1 MVHYERYVQLKKGV
15 VAAVVYE
22 NNKLLGS
29 DKNGSTLGLLCGGS
43 GAGGYYNYQYYL
55 NISIKRTRP
64 RLFYLLLLTLLS
76 CTLIVA
82 PQFCFLPSTF
92 PLLCKCC
99 VLWSLFGLC
108 KRFYVFFGCLI
119 FYGGFFVDS
128 AGAEDKGLISDASV
142 SLCSSVSNGN

>member
-22 NNKLLGS
+22 EDVNGNNKLLGS
-29 DKNGSTLGLLCGGS
+29 HNTLGLLCGGS
-43 GAGGYYNYQYYL
+43 AAGGYYNYQYYFNL
-55 NISIKRTRP
+55 SIKRTRP
-64 RLFYLLLLTLLS
+64 KLLYLLLLTLLS

-92 PLLCKCC
+92 PLLCKC
-99 VLWSLFGLC
+99 LILSLFVFIL
-108 KRFYVFFGCLI
+108 FFVFFVW
-119 FYGGFFVDS
+119 FSWWVFADS
-128 AGAEDKGLISDASV
+128 TGAEDKGLISDANA

>member
-22 NNKLLGS
+22 DVNENNKLLGS
-29 DKNGSTLGLLCGGS
+29 HNNGSTLGLLCGGS
-43 GAGGYYNYQYYL
+43 GVGGYYNYQYYF

-64 RLFYLLLLTLLS
+64 KLFYLLLLTLLS

-99 VLWSLFGLC
+99 LLFC
-108 KRFYVFFGCLI
+108 NRFYVFLLLLSD
-119 FYGGFFVDS
+119 FYGGFF
-128 AGAEDKGLISDASV
+128 L
-142 SLCSSVSNGN
+142 